1 MAAPSGRTRRTACS
15 VAAVLGLL
23 PLAACGG
30 VSVADDTST
39 TFTTMGFGLG
49 DAIATSRIDD
59 ARKALDG
66 MELQINEGAFDEQQF
81 LSAVAAGDPP
91 DVVNMDRTLI
101 GGYAARGALLP
112 LTDCV
117 REQSIDLKQYRA
129 SAIDEVKLNGSVYGM
144 PDSFDNRILLMDASV
159 LKKAGHSASDVDTSD
174 WEGLRELTGAL
185 KKQDGGKLTRI
196 GFDPKIPEFFPL
208 WVRAN
213 GGSLIS
219 DDGRTARL
227 DSPRVVEAL
236 AYTTGLID
244 EQGGWGKL
252 KALRDSFDQ
261 FGKGNQLVQHQVGA
275 YPMEDWYVNVLG
287 DTSPQVDL
295 GSGYFK
301 DREGRPV
308 NYVSGTGWAIPK
320 GSRHVEEAC
329 TFIRTMT
336 STRAWVKAAAAKAKD
351 VRSRDA
357 YYTGDFTGNRKAD
370 EIIESKVWKPTGK
383 KAFDEATRR
392 LYDIQKAGF
401 AVPANAAGTE
411 FKQAW
416 QDACNRVLSGEQ
428 SPKQALEQAQQE
440 AQSALDIANQGRE

>member
-1 MAAPSGRTRRTACS
+1 MAAPPGRTRRAACAL
-15 VAAVLGLL
+15 AAVLGLL
-23 PLAACGG
+23 PVSACGG
-30 VSVADDTST
+30 VSVAGGSSDT
-39 TFTTMGFGLG
+39 FITMGFGLG
-49 DAIATSRIDD
+49 DAIATSRVDD
-59 ARKALDG
+59 ARKALG
-66 MELQINEGAFDEQQF
+66 GVELQVNEGAFDEQQF

-112 LTDCV
+112 LTDCLR
-117 REQSIDLKQYRA
+117 REDIDLEKYQP
-129 SAIDEVKLNGSVYGM
+129 SAIEEATLDGAVYAM

-159 LKKAGHSASDVDTSD
+159 LKKAGHSPSDVDTSD
-174 WEGLRELTGAL
+174 WKGLRRLTAELQERQGR
-185 KKQDGGKLTRI
+185 KLTRI

-208 WVRAN
+208 WVKAN

-236 AYTTGLID
+236 TYTSGLID
-244 EQGGWGKL
+244 VQGGWGKF

-261 FGKGNQLVQHQVGA
+261 FGRANQIAEHQVGA
-275 YPMEDWYVNVLG
+275 YPMEDWYLSVLG
-287 DTSPQVDL
+287 DTSPEVDL

-301 DREGRPV
+301 DRDGEPV

-329 TFIRTMT
+329 TFIKSMT
-336 STRAWVKAAAAKAKD
+336 STRSWVKAAKAKAKET
-351 VRSRDA
+351 RGRDA
-357 YYTGDFTGNRKAD
+357 YYTGDFSGNREAD
-370 EIIESKVWKPTGK
+370 RIIESEVWKPTGEK
-383 KAFDEATRR
+383 TFDEATRR
-392 LYDIQKAGF
+392 LYDIQESGF

-428 SPKQALEQAQQE
+428 TPGQALEQAQRE
-440 AQSALDIANQGRE
+440 AQSALDIANQGRK